1 MEQKKT
7 EEKLQNNSKLHFMN
21 KPSNLKTKIFL
32 DSGNPVET
40 KEIKASLGFLDGQTT
55 NPSLVAK
62 NPLFAACREKPEGC
76 TNKDL
81 WTAYKAI
88 VTEISPLVPESVSI
102 EVYADKDTTA
112 GEMIE
117 KGRELNTWIPNAHV
131 KLPIN
136 AAGLEAAEVLTGE
149 GIRVNMTLCFTQ
161 AQAAAVYAATR
172 GAKPGDVF
180 LSPFVG
186 RLDDRGEDGMSFIK
200 NVVQMFEGSDGHVQ
214 PLVASVRSLDHFLYS
229 LQIGVS
235 LITSPA
241 KILHEWTEA
250 GQPVPDDSYQ
260 YDSGDLQ
267 PFAYEE
273 HDLSADWRTFD
284 LHHPLTDSGIE
295 RFASD
300 WNNVL
305 TK

>member
-1 MEQKKT
+1 M
-7 EEKLQNNSKLHFMN
+7 S

-32 DSGNPVET
+32 DSGNPADT
-40 KEIKASLGFLDGQTT
+40 KEIKASLSFLDGQTT

-62 NPLFAACREKPEGC
+62 NPLFVACKEKPEGC
-76 TNKDL
+76 TNDDL
-81 WTAYKAI
+81 WAAYKII
-88 VTEISPLVPESVSI
+88 VTKISPLVPESVSI
-102 EVYADKDTTA
+102 EVYADKHTSA

-172 GAKPGDVF
+172 GAKPGDVY

-186 RLDDRGEDGMSFIK
+186 RLDDQGEDGMSFIK
-200 NVVQMFEGSDGHVQ
+200 NVIEMFKDSDGHVQ
-214 PLVASVRSLDHFLYS
+214 LLVASVRSLDHFLYS
-229 LQIGVS
+229 LQLGASI
-235 LITSPA
+235 ITAPI
-241 KILHEWTEA
+241 KILLEWSDAST
-250 GQPVPDDSYQ
+250 PVPDESYQ
-260 YDSGDLQ
+260 YKAGALTERA
-267 PFAYEE
+267 FEE
-273 HDLSADWRTFD
+273 YNLTADWRTFD
-284 LHHPLTDSGIE
+284 LSHLLTDSGIE

-300 WNNVL
+300 WNAVL
-305 TK
+305 ENN

>member
-1 MEQKKT
+1 
-7 EEKLQNNSKLHFMN
+7 MN
-21 KPSNLKTKIFL
+21 KPNTLTTKIFL
-32 DSGNPVET
+32 DSGNPDDT
-40 KEIKASLGFLDGQTT
+40 RSIIKQLGFLDGQTT
-55 NPSLVAK
+55 NPSLVAQ
-62 NPLFAACREKPEGC
+62 NPLFAACHAKPEGC
-76 TNKDL
+76 TNDDL
-81 WTAYKAI
+81 WSAYKTI
-88 VTEISPLVPESVSI
+88 VTEISSLVPESVSI

-112 GEMIE
+112 TEMIE

-136 AAGLEAAEVLTGE
+136 TAGLEAAEVLTRE

-161 AQAAAVYAATR
+161 AQAAAVFSATR
-172 GAKPGDVF
+172 GAKPGDVY

-200 NVVQMFEGSDGHVQ
+200 NVITMFKDTDGHVQ

-229 LQIGVS
+229 LQLGSS

-241 KILHEWTEA
+241 KILHAWVDK
-250 GQPVPDDSYQ
+250 GQQIPDDSYQ
-260 YDSGDLQ
+260 YNVGDLK
-267 PFAYEE
+267 PLSYEE

-284 LHHPLTDSGIE
+284 LYHPLTDAGIE

-300 WNNVL
+300 WNAVL
-305 TK
+305 EKK